1 MTRTFMKELVLHAA
15 LALGSMAVLG
25 LLIVVR

>member
-1 MTRTFMKELVLHAA
+1 MTRTFMKELLAHAA
-15 LALGSMAVLG
+15 LAVCSSAVLG